1 VRCVNCI
8 ALILSAK
15 SKTLNAR
22 SSNSF
27 SGGNMIRRTASLD
40 TIYLK
45 GQWPR
50 EKFYMYCGHLLV
62 DKSTQV
68 S

>member
-1 VRCVNCI
+1 
-8 ALILSAK
+8 
-15 SKTLNAR
+15 
-22 SSNSF
+22 
-27 SGGNMIRRTASLD
+27 MIRRTASLD

-68 S
+68 SGEHYVIGVLLLLCEDHDLLLRNMW

>member
-1 VRCVNCI
+1 MCYCV
-8 ALILSAK
+8 ALFFFPAK
-15 SKTLNAR
+15 SKTLNSR

-27 SGGNMIRRTASLD
+27 GGGSVIRRTASLD

-50 EKFYMYCGHLLV
+50 ETFYMYCGHLLV